1 MKNIVLVLAA
11 FLLLFPYKLMAENKV
26 ISIEDGWD
34 IENDRSI
41 SFVPQ
46 LSIDEQNIYIYS
58 EKELNDLE
66 VIITDSL
73 GNVIYYNVTAVSEY
87 TTYPINITDFRTGNY
102 TIQMIEKYNYIKGII
117 SCTTYT
123 LPFLEIRKYS
133 MSLIWR
139 TYLKIIIHK
148 IKLLLYGILI
158 SEELIGSFF

>member
-1 MKNIVLVLAA
+1 MQNMKNAVLVLTA

-73 GNVIYYNVTAVSEY
+73 GNVIYYNVSTVSEC
-87 TTYPINITDFRTGNY
+87 TTYPIDITDFRKGYY
-102 TIQMIEKYNYIKGII
+102 TIQIIEASNY
-117 SCTTYT
+117 
-123 LPFLEIRKYS
+123 
-133 MSLIWR
+133 
-139 TYLKIIIHK
+139 
-148 IKLLLYGILI
+148 
-158 SEELIGSFF
+158 LIGSIHIE

>member
-1 MKNIVLVLAA
+1 MQNMKNAVLVLTA

-66 VIITDSL
+66 VIIKDSL
-73 GNVIYYNVTAVSEY
+73 GNVIYYNVTTVSGY
-87 TTYPINITDFRTGNY
+87 TTYPILIDYWNKGEY
-102 TIQMIEKYNYIKGII
+102 TIQLKKGSRYMQGII
-117 SCTTYT
+117 RI
-123 LPFLEIRKYS
+123 E
-133 MSLIWR
+133 
-139 TYLKIIIHK
+139 
-148 IKLLLYGILI
+148 
-158 SEELIGSFF
+158 

>member
-1 MKNIVLVLAA
+1 MQNMKNAVLVLTA

-66 VIITDSL
+66 VIIKDSL
-73 GNVIYYNVTAVSEY
+73 GNVIYYNVTTVSEY
-87 TTYPINITDFRTGNY
+87 TTYPILIDNWNKGEY
-102 TIQMIEKYNYIKGII
+102 TIQLKKGSRYMQGII
-117 SCTTYT
+117 RI
-123 LPFLEIRKYS
+123 E
-133 MSLIWR
+133 
-139 TYLKIIIHK
+139 
-148 IKLLLYGILI
+148 
-158 SEELIGSFF
+158 

>member
-1 MKNIVLVLAA
+1 MKNAVLVLTA

-66 VIITDSL
+66 VIIKDSL
-73 GNVIYYNVTAVSEY
+73 GNVIYYNVTTVSEY
-87 TTYPINITDFRTGNY
+87 TTYPILIDNWNKGEY
-102 TIQMIEKYNYIKGII
+102 TIQLKKGSRYMQGII
-117 SCTTYT
+117 RI
-123 LPFLEIRKYS
+123 E
-133 MSLIWR
+133 
-139 TYLKIIIHK
+139 
-148 IKLLLYGILI
+148 
-158 SEELIGSFF
+158 

>member
-1 MKNIVLVLAA
+1 MQNMKNAVLVLTA

-26 ISIEDGWD
+26 ISIEDGWN

-41 SFVPQ
+41 SLAPQ

-66 VIITDSL
+66 VIIKDSL
-73 GNVIYYNVTAVSEY
+73 GNVIYYNVTTVSEY

-117 SCTTYT
+117 YI
-123 LPFLEIRKYS
+123 E
-133 MSLIWR
+133 
-139 TYLKIIIHK
+139 
-148 IKLLLYGILI
+148 
-158 SEELIGSFF
+158 

>member
-41 SFVPQ
+41 SFVQ

-117 SCTTYT
+117 YI
-123 LPFLEIRKYS
+123 E
-133 MSLIWR
+133 
-139 TYLKIIIHK
+139 
-148 IKLLLYGILI
+148 
-158 SEELIGSFF
+158 